1 MHLVL
6 NPDSPSFAAM
16 HDLSLTFE
24 FGRPRAWY
32 IEGPRREAVSL
43 GDWVGSVEQG
53 GSVNFFNVQFNPHA
67 HGTHT
72 ESVGHLT
79 RETVHAIDLGIPS
92 VMRARVL
99 RIPTEALLTLE
110 VLQQSSL
117 NAGWRC
123 KHPRL
128 AANQSSG
135 H

>member
-1 MHLVL
+1 
-6 NPDSPSFAAM
+6 M
-16 HDLSLTFE
+16 HDLSLNFE

-53 GSVNFFNVQFNPHA
+53 GSVNFFNVQLNPHA

-79 RETVHAIDLGIPS
+79 RETVHAIDLGIPL

-110 VLQQSSL
+110 VLKQSS
-117 NAGWRC
+117 
-123 KHPRL
+123 
-128 AANQSSG
+128 AALLDYEALVL
-135 H
+135 